1 MYHYLSSA
9 HPMYCA
15 GAWVDES
22 YPGSICKQR
31 CFCTCI
37 KNLEVPK
44 SIDTNI
50 NGSIVLQER
59 GICLQIWTIMRKCLY
74 VNQVNTCR
82 CCRDPW
88 ASQVALN
95 AYVQAAELS
104 DSFSVAPLTAV
115 ARSLLPRDP
124 AHMHNPSLNVL
135 CLKKDYI
142 GDKSKSTLITID
154 GWGQD

>member
-1 MYHYLSSA
+1 MRVILEAYANRDVFVRASNTY
-9 HPMYCA
+9 
-15 GAWVDES
+15 E
-22 YPGSICKQR
+22 
-31 CFCTCI
+31 
-37 KNLEVPK
+37 NELEVPK

-59 GICLQIWTIMRKCLY
+59 GICLQIWTIMMKCLY

-82 CCRDPW
+82 YCRDPW

-142 GDKSKSTLITID
+142 GDKIKSTLITID